1 MSSLCGRS
9 SRHPRRRGLAGAV
22 LRALLAV
29 AGPVGL
35 LAALAVAGATGCE
48 GEPPRT
54 ALNYT
59 SNAKRAFDE
68 AMAEYNNHNWTESQN
83 LFREFKRKYASAR
96 KYVLLAE
103 LRIADADFEQEKY
116 AEAIREYRQFVH
128 DHQGQNITDD
138 TTYARSRI
146 ADAEYRQIGDSFF
159 LASSEERDQASV
171 IDAYRELRNFI
182 RDYPSSKESD
192 RMRKLLTDMTAR
204 LIRHELYVARFYLRK
219 NNYEATIARVEYAIH
234 NYSSRTT
241 VGGSVSDDAGL
252 EPEALILLGE
262 TYLKMHKWGDA
273 KDSFAAIVRHFP
285 RSAHIQQAQQYLDF
299 MKARGV

>member
-1 MSSLCGRS
+1 MLPPCHRP
-9 SRHPRRRGLAGAV
+9 SRHRRGREFA
-22 LRALLAV
+22 RALL
-29 AGPVGL
+29 GGL
-35 LAALAVAGATGCE
+35 LPGAGSLGLVAALTLVGTTGCE
-48 GEPPRT
+48 GEAPRT

-68 AMAEYNNHNWTESQN
+68 AMAEYNNHNWVESQN

-128 DHQGQNITDD
+128 DHQGQNVTDD

-171 IDAYRELRNFI
+171 IDAYRELRSFI
-182 RDYPSSKESD
+182 HDYPSSQESD
-192 RMRKLLTDMTAR
+192 RMRKLLTDVTAR

-219 NNYEATIARVEYAIH
+219 NNYEATVARVEYAIH

-241 VGGSVSDDAGL
+241 VGGNVSDDAGL

-262 TYLKMHKWGDA
+262 TYLKMHKWGEA
-273 KDSFAAIVRHFP
+273 RDSFAAIVRHFP
-285 RSAHIQQAQQYLDF
+285 RSAHIQQAEQYLEY
-299 MKARGV
+299 MKERGV